1 MVFVGQS
8 EVNVSVNLREI
19 LGGSIAEMLG
29 NNGNGGA
36 QVIDLD
42 ANRWTEGQA
51 TIADLV
57 FDAQYQMRVE
67 HIHDDYVVELQER
80 LAAGEDLGEI
90 EIRIVEGRWCV
101 TDGWQRTEAHK
112 REGYTQ
118 IAARWRVS
126 THEEAKDAAYLANTR
141 HGKQLNDADKHH
153 KLKDACARWRD
164 KLEKGEMTVTALAR
178 KTGLTISF
186 VHRHSSKYVTLP
198 AVRMVERNGQQFWQN
213 TEHIGRP
220 PKIAPIEDE
229 AGDDVLYEDDDA
241 DTTTQSAP
249 ARSNGG
255 GSGAARSATKNAGA
269 SRNGGAQSASREDH
283 VSFHV
288 PASRVE
294 EFKEYIRAWEGA
306 DDLRNLI
313 LSQV

>member
-1 MVFVGQS
+1 M
-8 EVNVSVNLREI
+8 SVNLREI

-67 HIHDDYVVELQER
+67 HIDDVYVKELRER
-80 LAAGEDLGEI
+80 LSAGEDLGEI
-90 EIRIVEGRWCV
+90 EIRIVNGRWYV

-220 PKIAPIEDE
+220 PKAAPVEEDD
-229 AGDDVLYEDDDA
+229 AGDDVLYDDDDA
-241 DTTTQSAP
+241 DTPTQSAP
-249 ARSNGG
+249 ARSNGGG